1 MEALDIRYKTVL
13 DDIKVAIQNSE
24 QLTNYLDEEEFEQYK
39 LLIDAFEPQIH
50 ELYEKVASTD
60 PLQLISLE
68 EYLLDNEF
76 EGLYL
81 PKVLGYSVLR
91 GRINDD
97 SLRYD
102 KPQDHFKKVLLYIAN
117 SSNFEQIRSRA
128 GQSIQMGFALSSD
141 IWITNLIDQV
151 VNKKV
156 KQFLRTQKVD
166 AYRQHQIRKTALVK
180 YRKQFQ
186 SLNYSC
192 ADFPVSKHELVLDN
206 KSLQKFL
213 NYRSSKSF
221 DNSSLDSHIVDF
233 IGNEDLHTEQAF
245 AENLII
251 IARSYS
257 NGKVDK
263 IKSVFDK
270 LRNGNSQFSD
280 WYFKHLNTY
289 LNDPDLF
296 STANEKSIASTISR
310 DISDELTPYYNL
322 MDVLLSRGF
331 VAEETID
338 LVREYYFSNEG
349 LSDQN
354 SCLRSVV
361 LNNLSGFL
369 NNLPEE
375 EYQEYFEINKTFSA
389 YMDIFS
395 NQKFNQ
401 DLKYLSL
408 KYVKKLKAKYTDKRG
423 KDYQD
428 IKKFVMTTF
437 QDLGFMTEKEIVELF
452 KTRRK
457 KKVTA

>member
-13 DDIKVAIQNSE
+13 DDIKVGIQNSE
-24 QLTNYLDEEEFEQYK
+24 ELSTYLEEEEFEQYK
-39 LLIDAFEPQIH
+39 VLIDAYEPLIH
-50 ELYEKVASTD
+50 ELYQKVAAND
-60 PLQLISLE
+60 PLQLISFE
-68 EYLLDNEF
+68 EYLLGDEY

-97 SLRYD
+97 TLMYD

-151 VNKKV
+151 NNKKV
-156 KQFLRTQKVD
+156 KTYLRSQKVD
-166 AYRQHQIRKTALVK
+166 AYRQIQNRRTALVK

-192 ADFPVSKHELVLDN
+192 ADFPKTKHDLISDN

-213 NYRSSKSF
+213 NFRSSRSF
-221 DNSSLDSHIVDF
+221 DNSSLDKHILAF
-233 IGNEDLHTEQAF
+233 IKNEDLHSEKAF
-245 AENLII
+245 AENLNII
-251 IARSYS
+251 SRSYS
-257 NGKVDK
+257 TGKVEE
-263 IKSVFDK
+263 IKSVYDK
-270 LRNGNSQFSD
+270 LRKSNSDFSD
-280 WYFKHLNTY
+280 WYFDHLSSY

-296 STANEKSIASTISR
+296 STDNEKSIASTISR
-310 DISDELTPYYNL
+310 NIDDDMTRYYDL
-322 MDVLLSRGF
+322 MDTILARGF

-338 LVREYYFSNEG
+338 QVRDYYFGNEG

-354 SCLRSVV
+354 ACLRAVV
-361 LNNLSGFL
+361 FNNLSTFL

-408 KYVKKLKAKYTDKRG
+408 SYVKKLKAKYTDKRG
-423 KDYQD
+423 RDYQD

-437 QDLGFMTEKEIVELF
+437 QDLGFMTEKQIVELF

-457 KKVTA
+457 KKVIA

>member
-1 MEALDIRYKTVL
+1 M
-13 DDIKVAIQNSE
+13 
-24 QLTNYLDEEEFEQYK
+24 
-39 LLIDAFEPQIH
+39 
-50 ELYEKVASTD
+50 
-60 PLQLISLE
+60 
-68 EYLLDNEF
+68 
-76 EGLYL
+76 
-81 PKVLGYSVLR
+81 
-91 GRINDD
+91 
-97 SLRYD
+97 
-102 KPQDHFKKVLLYIAN
+102 
-117 SSNFEQIRSRA
+117 
-128 GQSIQMGFALSSD
+128 
-141 IWITNLIDQV
+141 
-151 VNKKV
+151 
-156 KQFLRTQKVD
+156 
-166 AYRQHQIRKTALVK
+166 
-180 YRKQFQ
+180 
-186 SLNYSC
+186 
-192 ADFPVSKHELVLDN
+192 
-206 KSLQKFL
+206 
-213 NYRSSKSF
+213 
-221 DNSSLDSHIVDF
+221 
-233 IGNEDLHTEQAF
+233 
-245 AENLII
+245 
-251 IARSYS
+251 
-257 NGKVDK
+257 
-263 IKSVFDK
+263 
-270 LRNGNSQFSD
+270 
-280 WYFKHLNTY
+280 NTY